1 MQTPSVTIPP
11 SPAETPGPPV
21 AAPPATAAEMYEA
34 LRNFRG
40 ELERQLSSLE
50 NKRDELIARLREA
63 PGPTSRTGMEQR
75 LAEVDRQIL
84 ETHKQL
90 ATANSQVAA
99 AAGVPG
105 AIEPTAP
112 ESIHPELI
120 IVPTV
125 MTLLVMLPIVIAWS
139 RRLWKRADRRVIA
152 FPPDLGERISRLEH
166 GVEATGIEVERIAE
180 GQRFLTSLFTEGAG
194 ARVIRQSGAAR
205 LGPMPGDPGAR

>member
-1 MQTPSVTIPP
+1 
-11 SPAETPGPPV
+11 
-21 AAPPATAAEMYEA
+21 MYEA

-40 ELERQLSSLE
+40 ELEEQLNSLE

-63 PGPTSRTGMEQR
+63 PSLTSRTGMEQR

-84 ETHKQL
+84 ETHRQL

-105 AIEPTAP
+105 AIAP
-112 ESIHPELI
+112 PPPETIHPEVI
-120 IVPTV
+120 IVPFA
-125 MTLLVMLPIVIAWS
+125 MTLLMMLPLVIAWS
-139 RRLWKRADRRVIA
+139 RRLWKRGDKRVLS
-152 FPPDLGERISRLEH
+152 FPPDLTDRITRLEH

-194 ARVIRQSGAAR
+194 ARVIRQAEPAR
-205 LGPMPGDPGAR
+205 LRQGMDD